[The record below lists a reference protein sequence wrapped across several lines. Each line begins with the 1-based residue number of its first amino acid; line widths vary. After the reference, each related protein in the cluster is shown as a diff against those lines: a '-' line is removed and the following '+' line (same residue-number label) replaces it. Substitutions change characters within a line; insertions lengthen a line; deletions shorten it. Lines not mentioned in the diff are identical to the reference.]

1 MKITL
6 TFTLPDEQEEY
17 THASKGAAAHDALAE
32 LAAAF
37 RNHRK
42 YDGPEVTEENF
53 YDILNDL
60 SVSVE

>member
-6 TFTLPDEQEEY
+6 TFNLPDEQEEY
-17 THASKGAAAHDALAE
+17 TYASKGAAAHGVLVE

-42 YDGPEVTEENF
+42 YGGPEVTEENF
-53 YDILNDL
+53 FYILDDL
-60 SVSVE
+60 GVSVE